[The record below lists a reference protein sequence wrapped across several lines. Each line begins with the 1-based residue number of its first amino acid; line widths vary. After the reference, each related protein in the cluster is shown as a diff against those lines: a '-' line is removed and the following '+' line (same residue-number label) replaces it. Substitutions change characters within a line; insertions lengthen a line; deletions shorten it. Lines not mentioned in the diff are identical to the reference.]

1 MIANDILRLAG
12 LDITLNPSTPKE
24 IELPQINSG
33 IKYGLTNA
41 IEYYN
46 SECDKARSENVKQ
59 VYCEIIKSLDCI
71 LGCILQNKGDEAKA
85 LFNQLDDRVKSGLL
99 KYDESLA
106 NFFCC
111 DQSPYKSPETT
122 TSEPEE
128 NQENEPEL
136 KIIKVNESKDIFPDI
151 EVLDISDTLEDD
163 EEEKPEE
170 IDVPKD
176 VITDIK
182 LRIKELDDGNN
193 HTYTAHLSDFEIKN
207 QQYAFAKSVLE
218 NILEYLMNPDEQS
231 IRYVTLYVSTLDSV
245 MKSYI
250 PISVWKFLA
259 ISYSPGS
266 TIKDILTQIKGSK

>member
-12 LDITLNPSTPKE
+12 LDITIDPSTPKEKE
-24 IELPQINSG
+24 IELPQINSC

-46 SECDKARSENVKQ
+46 SEYDKARSENVKQ
-59 VYCEIIKSLDCI
+59 VYCEIIKSLDNI
-71 LGCILQNKGDEAKA
+71 LGCVLQNKTDAAKE

-106 NFFCC
+106 NFFCGEPTPYE
-111 DQSPYKSPETT
+111 SPQTT
-122 TSEPEE
+122 TDEPESK
-128 NQENEPEL
+128 EPEL
-136 KIIKVNESKDIFPDI
+136 KIIKVTESKDIFPDVD
-151 EVLDISDTLEDD
+151 VLDISDTLHD
-163 EEEKPEE
+163 EEEEKVEE

-193 HTYTAHLSDFEIKN
+193 HTYTAHLSDFEVIN
-207 QQYAFAKSVLE
+207 QQYDFAKKMLE
-218 NILEYLMNPDEQS
+218 NLLEYLMNPDEQS
-231 IRYVTLYVSTLDSV
+231 IRYATLYVSTLDSV

-266 TIKDILTQIKGSK
+266 TIKDILQQIKGTK